1 MREVMGKYTWSYISE
16 DGCVYI
22 VDPVS
27 GNISRNCPIKDAAE
41 LPGDLVEAI
50 KAAKF
55 AVRIS
60 GKPVE

>member
-1 MREVMGKYTWSYISE
+1 MGKYTWNYLSD

-27 GNISRNCPIKDAAE
+27 GSVSRNCPIKNAEE
-41 LPGDLVEAI
+41 LPRDLVEAI

-55 AVRIS
+55 TVRINN
-60 GKPVE
+60 KPVV